1 MILARSTIP
10 AGVRFTMALDCL
22 ALILPFIGYLC
33 NNYAVCLWT
42 LNIIVPCI
50 VVQSIYT
57 GWLAF
62 KRWERQWRCPES
74 AWMLLLSNISCC
86 MLLVLLADWYVKAG
100 WNLIGIYDNLMWS
113 YMHYCASRVF
123 VAFHRYVR
131 KYG

>member
-10 AGVRFTMALDCL
+10 AGVRLTVALDCL

-50 VVQSIYT
+50 VVHSIYT

-62 KRWERQWRCPES
+62 KRWEGQWRCPES
-74 AWMLLLSNISCC
+74 AWMLLLSNISCF

-100 WNLIGIYDNLMWS
+100 WNLIGIFDNLLWS